1 MAPLFLFFFFIVW
14 APLLLLFDGTYKF
27 EWNSLGAPQRCS
39 PGSRTCK
46 MESATRIIANNLP
59 RLCHRTNDKKDK
71 WHKIFSKR
79 PGAGNRKCCQSSAAN
94 THTHTLMSP
103 KGQNTL
109 THTHTYT
116 GRESKG
122 RRICTMYALRRSFGG
137 LAPRTIPPTPECPA
151 LPVRLQ
157 CLF

>member
-1 MAPLFLFFFFIVW
+1 MAPLFLFFFLYRVSPVVIVIRWHLQMRVKFIG
-14 APLLLLFDGTYKF
+14 P
-27 EWNSLGAPQRCS
+27 PQRCS

-103 KGQNTL
+103 KGQNT
-109 THTHTYT
+109 HTRT
-116 GRESKG
+116 RAQEESQKG
-122 RRICTMYALRRSFGG
+122 AGYA
-137 LAPRTIPPTPECPA
+137 
-151 LPVRLQ
+151 Q
-157 CLF
+157 CMH